1 MKDRYGQLQRSSPPP
16 SRKLPRE
23 LSRKVRQARLVLLL
37 EQIWPALW
45 APLGVAGLFV
55 LLSLFGLWSYLD
67 FEVHRGMLW
76 GFAAALLVSFI
87 PLIRIEWPRREKAL
101 RLLES
106 RAGLPHRPAST
117 YQDTLAVDKPSPA
130 TRRIWDAHRK
140 RMSAL
145 FARLKAGW
153 PHPRIDRGDPMA
165 LRVLLVLLLAVGFT
179 IHGDEARE
187 RIVAAFDL
195 NPPGLAGFGRIDAW
209 ITPPVYT
216 ARQPI
221 IIADGARQ
229 YGPDEKPE
237 TDFEAPENSEL
248 TIRVNHENAAKFSLR
263 IITEEGE
270 NVETPLQ
277 QDEETTAA
285 LASSALGKSGDNTV
299 EFNETLA
306 ESGAIELLEDGSP
319 VARWTVA
326 VIEDQRPTIAMTEAP
341 NEAERGSLKFKYD
354 VEDDY
359 GVSSAMA
366 RINRAGG
373 SSWDEND
380 GRPANVQRLGQAPSA
395 PLTLPRSNT
404 KKGKGQTYRDL
415 SSHFWAGL
423 PVIVTLEARDQ
434 AGQIGYSEPH
444 KIILPE
450 WRFHKPLARAIIE
463 QRKKLVDRPDLK
475 EKVAR
480 AMDALTI
487 APEEFISDIGI
498 YLAMRSAYWG
508 LKRASSREELETS
521 ANMLWEI
528 ATQIESGDLSD
539 TERRLRMAQE
549 KLMRALEEGASDEEI
564 RKLMEELR
572 TAMNEFIDAMR
583 QQAQESP
590 HFNPDRELAQGRMV
604 TPQDLE
610 RMLNQIEDL
619 AQSGSKDAARQMLSQ
634 LRDLLENLQR
644 AQPGQNRQAQEM
656 MQALDALSGIIQEQ
670 QKLLDETFR
679 AQQQGENGQQM
690 PGQQGQQQ
698 GQRGQGQQPGQQPGQ
713 QQGQEGQQGQR
724 SFGQLQQGQG
734 DLQRQLRE
742 LMEQLRGL
750 GAQPPEQFGGAGE
763 AMGNAGDA
771 LGQEN
776 AGQATEQQT
785 LALDRLR
792 QGARSLT
799 EQMMQGMG
807 QPGPMGR
814 AFNGNGNRDPLG
826 RPLPTQGLDDGD
838 SVKVPEESEVQRARQ
853 ILEEL
858 RRRLGQH
865 ERPQLELDYIERL
878 IERF

>member
-1 MKDRYGQLQRSSPPP
+1 MRDRNGQPLSSG
-16 SRKLPRE
+16 SSAYRKLPPE
-23 LSRKVRQARLVLLL
+23 LNRKVGRARLVLLL
-37 EQIWPALW
+37 ERVWPALW

-55 LLSLFGLWSYLD
+55 LLSLFGVWSYLE
-67 FEVHRGMLW
+67 FEVHRGLLW

-87 PLIRIEWPRREKAL
+87 PLMRIEWPRRGEAL

-106 RAGLPHRPAST
+106 RAGLPHRPASA
-117 YQDTLAVDKPSPA
+117 YQDTLAADTPSAA
-130 TRRIWDAHRK
+130 TRRLWDAHR
-140 RMSAL
+140 RRLSTL

-153 PHPRIDRGDPMA
+153 PHPRIDRWDPLA
-165 LRVLLVLLLAVGFT
+165 LRVLLLLLLAVGFV
-179 IHGDEARE
+179 IHRDDAHE
-187 RIVAAFDL
+187 RIGAAFDL
-195 NPPGLAGFGRIDAW
+195 NPPSLASLGRIDAW

-216 ARQPI
+216 ARQPV

-229 YGPDEKPE
+229 YGPDEKPQ
-237 TDFEAPENSEL
+237 THFEVPENSEL
-248 TIRVNHENAAKFSLR
+248 TIRVNHQNAAKFLLR
-263 IITEEGE
+263 MVTEAGK
-270 NVETPLQ
+270 NVETPLDQ
-277 QDEETTAA
+277 GDGTEADRA
-285 LASSALGKSGDNTV
+285 SLAPGKSGEGTA

-326 VIEDQRPTIAMTEAP
+326 VIKDQPPTITMSEAP
-341 NEAERGSLKFKYD
+341 NEAERGSLKFKYH

-366 RINRAGG
+366 QIGHAGG

-380 GRPANVQRLGQAPSA
+380 GRPARVQRLGQAPSI
-395 PLTLPRSNT
+395 PLTLPRANT
-404 KKGKGQTYRDL
+404 QKGSGQTYRDL
-415 SSHFWAGL
+415 TSHFWAGL

-434 AGQIGYSEPH
+434 AGQTGYSDPY
-444 KIILPE
+444 KVILPA
-450 WRFHKPLARAIIE
+450 RQFHKPLARAVIE

-475 EKVAR
+475 DKVAR

-487 APEEFISDIGI
+487 APEKFITDVSI

-508 LKRASSREELETS
+508 LMNASGRDDLETS
-521 ANMLWEI
+521 ANLLWEI
-528 ATQIESGDLSD
+528 ATRIEDGDLTD
-539 TERRLRMAQE
+539 AERRLRMAQE
-549 KLMRALEEGASDEEI
+549 KLMRALEDGASDEEI
-564 RKLMEELR
+564 RQLMNELR
-572 TAMNEFIDAMR
+572 TALNEFLDAMR
-583 QQAQESP
+583 QQAQQSP
-590 HFNPDRELAQGRMV
+590 NFDPDRDLAQGRVM
-604 TPQDLE
+604 TSQDLE

-619 AQSGSKDAARQMLSQ
+619 ARSGSKDAARQMLSQ
-634 LRDLLENLQR
+634 LRDMLENLQR
-644 AQPGQNRQAQEM
+644 AQPGQNQQAQQM
-656 MQALDALSGIIQEQ
+656 MQALDDLSGIIQEQ

-690 PGQQGQQQ
+690 PGQQGQ
-698 GQRGQGQQPGQQPGQ
+698 GQQPGQ
-713 QQGQEGQQGQR
+713 QQGQGQQGQR

-734 DLQRQLRE
+734 DLQRQLQE
-742 LMEQLRGL
+742 LMNQLRGM

-763 AMGNAGDA
+763 AMGNAGEA

-785 LALDRLR
+785 LALDRLH
-792 QGARSLT
+792 QGAQSLA

-814 AFNGNGNRDPLG
+814 AFNGNGDRDPLG

-858 RRRLGQH
+858 RRRLGQRG
-865 ERPQLELDYIERL
+865 RPQMELDYIERL